1 MTDESIAI
9 PGYRVEGMLGRGG
22 MGVVYR
28 AYQERLDRWVGLKV
42 ISPEIAQDAGFRE
55 RFQRESRLAAAIEHP
70 NVLPVYDSGEADGV
84 LYIAMRLID
93 GVDLGEAIV
102 RDGALDPARAARIV
116 AGVGDALDA
125 AHAKGLVHRDVKPG
139 NVLLARPG
147 QASEH
152 AYLSDFGLSK
162 LVTSDTFAPGSGSDA
177 LVGTANYMAPEQC
190 RGERVDGRAD
200 VYALGCV
207 LFQALTGS
215 VPFPRDSMIATVW
228 AHVADPPPAPT
239 AMRRDLPGALDPV
252 ISRALAKA
260 PEDRFPSA
268 GDLGRAAGAAVAGL
282 PLPGAERTVARGEAA
297 PPRPGDAPTVVPGPG
312 PGPIPVPGAGP
323 GSPPTG
329 PTAPL
334 PAAVPPETR
343 RRRRLGPVL
352 AVIAALVLVAGGA
365 AAAIALS
372 GGGSDGGGTTTAGTS
387 RRAAAPAPSTTAS
400 PPASTSTPTPASQ
413 PVDVAGAQN
422 EVARVLRTYGRAYDD
437 EDLATLGAL
446 LTSTVRRQGAGT
458 PDCLQFGRD
467 QVLEAYRQQF
477 DQGDVAYSLDVS
489 PSDVKVNGDRASVT
503 AIYTADA
510 NSDDIAFKLQRV
522 GDQWKIDFIDAVQ
535 RSCP

>member
-1 MTDESIAI
+1 MAI

-28 AYQERLDRWVGLKV
+28 AYQERLDRWVALKV

-84 LYIAMRLID
+84 LYIAMRLIE

-102 RDGALDPARAARIV
+102 RAGALDPARAARIV

-147 QASEH
+147 QPGEH

-162 LVTSDTFAPGSGSDA
+162 LVTSETFAPGSGSDA

-207 LFQALTGS
+207 LFQALTGG

-239 AMRRDLPGALDPV
+239 AVRAGLPGALDPV

-297 PPRPGDAPTVVPGPG
+297 PPKAGDAPTV
-312 PGPIPVPGAGP
+312 IPVPGPAGRRP
-323 GSPPTG
+323 R
-329 PTAPL
+329 ARAR
-334 PAAVPPETR
+334 AAHRADGAAR
-343 RRRRLGPVL
+343 RRRTPR
-352 AVIAALVLVAGGA
+352 
-365 AAAIALS
+365 
-372 GGGSDGGGTTTAGTS
+372 
-387 RRAAAPAPSTTAS
+387 AAPAQAPGTRTGGRRGAR
-400 PPASTSTPTPASQ
+400 
-413 PVDVAGAQN
+413 AG
-422 EVARVLRTYGRAYDD
+422 
-437 EDLATLGAL
+437 
-446 LTSTVRRQGAGT
+446 RRRGCG
-458 PDCLQFGRD
+458 
-467 QVLEAYRQQF
+467 
-477 DQGDVAYSLDVS
+477 
-489 PSDVKVNGDRASVT
+489 GDRT
-503 AIYTADA
+503 
-510 NSDDIAFKLQRV
+510 QR
-522 GDQWKIDFIDAVQ
+522 G
-535 RSCP
+535 RER